1 MSRRSPPPTYDEWQ
15 NGPSVAELKRSA
27 RRRRRSGSRPRWA
40 PRGEWF
46 SRRRVSERRAQS
58 ARNRPLRRVWPV
70 TSFFRVDPSTPVR
83 VEISTAGG
91 APIALATLGDIT
103 E

>member
-1 MSRRSPPPTYDEWQ
+1 MSDVTVTNLDEITAP
-15 NGPSVAELKRSA
+15 GPALVIRAVT
-27 RRRRRSGSRPRWA
+27 RRRSGSRPRSA